1 VDSIHAA
8 ISGSGDSRDA
18 TGGSPGRAVGH
29 AIILGL
35 VQGPAELLPIS
46 SSAHLAMIPRLLD
59 WDPDELDPELRKSF
73 EVALHGG
80 AAVALLITRRGEIRT
95 ELGEFDLRRAAVL
108 LFSFLPAAAF
118 GYGFERVIESR
129 FGGPRGTAAG
139 LIFGG
144 LAMALADRRPQ
155 RRGKGE
161 AGWKDGLALGVA
173 QAAALIPGVSR
184 NGATL
189 TAARLRGFSR
199 DQANLL
205 SRTVALPVILGAV
218 ALKGVRLA
226 KRGISRRQAR
236 WLAIGTATSFVS
248 TMAATD
254 LIRMVERD
262 RALAPY
268 SAYRIAFGLLILGRL
283 AAENRDRAAE

>member
-1 VDSIHAA
+1 M
-8 ISGSGDSRDA
+8 
-18 TGGSPGRAVGH
+18 
-29 AIILGL
+29 ILGL

-46 SSAHLAMIPRLLD
+46 SSAHLAMLPGLLG

-80 AAVALLITRRGEIRT
+80 AALALLITRRGEIRT
-95 ELGEFDLRRAAVL
+95 EIGEFDLRRASVL
-108 LFSFLPAAAF
+108 LFSFLPAALF
-118 GYGFERVIESR
+118 GYRFERVIESR
-129 FGGPRGTAAG
+129 FGGPRTTAAG
-139 LIFGG
+139 LILGG
-144 LAMALADRRPQ
+144 LAMALADRKPQ
-155 RRGKGE
+155 VRGRGE
-161 AGWKDGLALGVA
+161 ADWKDGLALGVA

-189 TAARLRGFSR
+189 TAARMRRFSR

-218 ALKGVRLA
+218 TLKAVRLGR
-226 KRGISRRQAR
+226 RGISRRQAR
-236 WLAIGTATSFVS
+236 WLGIGTATSFVS

-268 SAYRIAFGLLILGRL
+268 AVYRAAFGLLILARL
-283 AAENRDRAAE
+283 AADARTRRSDDDGRSAS

>member
-1 VDSIHAA
+1 M
-8 ISGSGDSRDA
+8 
-18 TGGSPGRAVGH
+18 
-29 AIILGL
+29 ILGL

-46 SSAHLAMIPRLLD
+46 SSAHLARLPEILG

-73 EVALHGG
+73 EIALHGG
-80 AAVALLITRRGEIRT
+80 AALALLITRRAEIRS
-95 ELGEFDLRRAAVL
+95 ELGGFDQRRASVL
-108 LFSFLPAAAF
+108 LLSFLPAAAV
-118 GYGFERVIESR
+118 GYRFERIIESR
-129 FGGPRGTAAG
+129 FGGARATAAG
-139 LIFGG
+139 LILGG
-144 LAMALADRRPQ
+144 LAMALADRSPQ
-155 RRGKGE
+155 VRGRGD
-161 AGWKDGLALGVA
+161 ADWKDGLALGVA

-189 TAARLRGFSR
+189 TAARMRGFSR

-218 ALKGVRLA
+218 GLKGVRLLR
-226 KRGISRRQAR
+226 RGVSRRQAR
-236 WLAIGTATSFVS
+236 WLGIGTATSFLS

-268 SAYRIAFGLLILGRL
+268 AAYRIAFACLILL
-283 AAENRDRAAE
+283 NRSR

>member
-1 VDSIHAA
+1 ML
-8 ISGSGDSRDA
+8 
-18 TGGSPGRAVGH
+18 PQL
-29 AIILGL
+29 LG
-35 VQGPAELLPIS
+35 
-46 SSAHLAMIPRLLD
+46 
-59 WDPDELDPELRKSF
+59 WDRDELDPELRKSF

-80 AAVALLITRRGEIRT
+80 AAMALLITRRGEIRD
-95 ELGEFDLRRAAVL
+95 EISEFDLRRASVL

-118 GYGFERVIESR
+118 GYGFERVIESK

-139 LIFGG
+139 LILGG
-144 LAMALADRRPQ
+144 MAMALADRRPQ
-155 RRGKGE
+155 GRGRGE
-161 AGWKDGLALGVA
+161 ADWKDGLALGVA

-218 ALKGVRLA
+218 GLKGVRLA
-226 KRGISRRQAR
+226 RRGISRRQAR
-236 WLAIGTATSFVS
+236 WLAIGTATSFLS

-254 LIRMVERD
+254 MIRMVERD

-268 SAYRIAFGLLILGRL
+268 AAYRIIFAALILARV
-283 AAENRDRAAE
+283 AADRGNRTAE

>member
-1 VDSIHAA
+1 ML
-8 ISGSGDSRDA
+8 
-18 TGGSPGRAVGH
+18 PQL
-29 AIILGL
+29 LG
-35 VQGPAELLPIS
+35 
-46 SSAHLAMIPRLLD
+46 
-59 WDPDELDPELRKSF
+59 WDRDELDPELRKSF

-80 AAVALLITRRGEIRT
+80 AAMALLITRRGEIRD
-95 ELGEFDLRRAAVL
+95 EISEFDLRRASVL

-118 GYGFERVIESR
+118 GYGFERVIESK

-139 LIFGG
+139 LILGG
-144 LAMALADRRPQ
+144 MAMALADRRPQ
-155 RRGKGE
+155 GRGRGE
-161 AGWKDGLALGVA
+161 ADWKDGLALGVA

-218 ALKGVRLA
+218 GLKGVRLA
-226 KRGISRRQAR
+226 RRGISRRQAR

-254 LIRMVERD
+254 MIRMVERD

-268 SAYRIAFGLLILGRL
+268 AAYRIIFAALILARV
-283 AAENRDRAAE
+283 AADRGNRTAE

>member
-1 VDSIHAA
+1 MV
-8 ISGSGDSRDA
+8 
-18 TGGSPGRAVGH
+18 
-29 AIILGL
+29 LGL

-46 SSAHLAMIPRLLD
+46 SSAHLAMLPGLLR

-80 AAVALLITRRGEIRT
+80 AALALLITRRGEIRD
-95 ELGEFDLRRAAVL
+95 EIGEFDLRRASVL
-108 LFSFLPAAAF
+108 LLSFLPAAAV

-129 FGGPRGTAAG
+129 FGGPRGTATG
-139 LIFGG
+139 LILGG

-155 RRGKGE
+155 ERGRGE
-161 AGWKDGLALGVA
+161 ADWKDGLALGIG

-189 TAARLRGFSR
+189 TAARLRRFSR

-218 ALKGVRLA
+218 GLKGVRLA
-226 KRGISRRQAR
+226 RRGISRRQAR
-236 WLAIGTATSFVS
+236 WLAIGTVTSFAS

-268 SAYRIAFGLLILGRL
+268 AAYRIAFALLILARL
-283 AAENRDRAAE
+283 AADRGDRAAE

>member
-1 VDSIHAA
+1 M
-8 ISGSGDSRDA
+8 
-18 TGGSPGRAVGH
+18 
-29 AIILGL
+29 ILGL

-46 SSAHLAMIPRLLD
+46 SSAHLAMLPRLLG

-80 AAVALLITRRGEIRT
+80 AALALLITRRGEIRD
-95 ELGEFDLRRAAVL
+95 ELGSFSARRAAVL

-118 GYGFERVIESR
+118 GYGFERLIESK
-129 FGGPRGTAAG
+129 FGGPRSTAAG
-139 LIFGG
+139 LIAGG

-155 RRGKGE
+155 GRGHGE

-218 ALKGVRLA
+218 GLKSARLA

-236 WLAIGTATSFVS
+236 WLAIGTATSFAS
-248 TMAATD
+248 TIAATD

-268 SAYRIAFGLLILGRL
+268 AAYRIAFALLILGRS
-283 AAENRDRAAE
+283 ATGSSDRTAT

>member
-1 VDSIHAA
+1 VGSVPAL
-8 ISGSGDSRDA
+8 ISGSGDSRRA
-18 TGGSPGRAVGH
+18 TGHAV
-29 AIILGL
+29 ILGL

-46 SSAHLAMIPRLLD
+46 SSAHLARLPELLG
-59 WDPDELDPELRKSF
+59 WDPDEIDPEMRKSF

-80 AAVALLITRRGEIRT
+80 AALALLITRRGEIRT
-95 ELGEFDLRRAAVL
+95 EINEFDLRRASVL
-108 LFSFLPAAAF
+108 VLSFLPAAVV
-118 GYGFERVIESR
+118 GYRFERIIESK
-129 FGGPRGTAAG
+129 FGGARGTAAG
-139 LIFGG
+139 LILGG
-144 LAMALADRRPQ
+144 LAMALADRAPQ
-155 RRGKGE
+155 DRGRGE
-161 AGWKDGLALGVA
+161 ADWKDGLALGVA

-189 TAARLRGFSR
+189 TAARMRRFSR

-218 ALKGVRLA
+218 GLKGVRLA
-226 KRGISRRQAR
+226 RRGVSRRQAR
-236 WLAIGTATSFVS
+236 WLAIGTATSFAS

-268 SAYRIAFGLLILGRL
+268 SAYRMAFALLILL
-283 AAENRDRAAE
+283 NRSR

>member
-1 VDSIHAA
+1 M
-8 ISGSGDSRDA
+8 
-18 TGGSPGRAVGH
+18 
-29 AIILGL
+29 GL

-46 SSAHLAMIPRLLD
+46 SSAHLAMLPRLLNWD
-59 WDPDELDPELRKSF
+59 WEELDPELRKSF

-80 AAVALLITRRGEIRT
+80 AALALLITRRDEIRS
-95 ELGEFDLRRAAVL
+95 ELTGFDLRRAGVL
-108 LFSFLPAAAF
+108 ALSFLPAAAF
-118 GYGFERVIESR
+118 GYGFERVIESK

-139 LIFGG
+139 LILGG
-144 LAMALADRRPQ
+144 IAMALADRRPQ
-155 RRGKGE
+155 GRGKGD
-161 AGWKDGLALGVA
+161 AGWKDGLALGIA

-218 ALKGVRLA
+218 GLKGARLA
-226 KRGISRRQAR
+226 RRGISRRQAK
-236 WLAIGTATSFVS
+236 WLAIGTATSFAS

-268 SAYRIAFGLLILGRL
+268 SAYRVAFALLILL
-283 AAENRDRAAE
+283 NRER